1 MRDLKICLVKY
12 NVEKNRKAYMFEMP
26 ENSYFEDGD
35 TVIVPDVSDS
45 EREAT
50 VIDTVSF
57 DLRYESDKE
66 ELNRLLSVAGVEL
79 PLKRVLG
86 KVERTYF
93 KYGEEETADE
103 NDD

>member
-26 ENSYFEDGD
+26 ENSYFDDGD

-79 PLKRVLG
+79 PLKRILG
-86 KVERTYF
+86 KVERTY
-93 KYGEEETADE
+93 YNWEEDADGEES
-103 NDD
+103 